1 MRRHPLD
8 VRHHD
13 RKKTRVP
20 AWISCGDSETPIP
33 CVLWDVSE
41 GGARITAAHSNILP
55 DAFVLILN
63 RATNEHRLCQV
74 VWRRQPHLGIRFI
87 DPTEAR
93 VVPRPRLADPN
104 RSGYGILAERS

>member
-1 MRRHPLD
+1 MRKHPLD

-20 AWISCGDSETPIP
+20 AWISYGESSTPIP

-63 RATNEHRLCQV
+63 RRTNAHRFCQV
-74 VWRRQPHLGIRFI
+74 VWRRSPHLGIKFVE
-87 DPTEAR
+87 PTEAR
-93 VVPRPRLADPN
+93 VVPRSRLADPS
-104 RSGYGILAERS
+104 RSGYGIMAQR

>member
-1 MRRHPLD
+1 LARPSLD

-20 AWISCGDSETPIP
+20 AWITSGDSETPIP

-63 RATNEHRLCQV
+63 RTTRAHRFCQV
-74 VWRRQPHLGIRFI
+74 VWRRQPHLGIKFV

-93 VVPRPRLADPN
+93 GVPRARLADPN
-104 RSGYGILAERS
+104 RSGYGILARS